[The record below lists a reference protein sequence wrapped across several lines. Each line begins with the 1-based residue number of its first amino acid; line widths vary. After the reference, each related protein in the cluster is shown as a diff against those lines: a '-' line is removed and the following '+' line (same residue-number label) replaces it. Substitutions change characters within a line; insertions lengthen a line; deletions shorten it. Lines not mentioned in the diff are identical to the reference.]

1 MSLRRFTGAV
11 GKISKFSV
19 INSSLWNVKRLA
31 MPLSRLLLR
40 LRWNRAQSRNA
51 YKRYN
56 IRLGFLNAN
65 VSVDA
70 FFRNMKHNQYHEPS
84 VTKWFL
90 RADKNL
96 SDKRSWF
103 IKRISSIFFFFLH
116 NSFHF
121 LLSIFPKN
129 GKFCKNIPEIPIG
142 DIFKRINSEMKI
154 FCATKILY
162 FAFK

>member
-31 MPLSRLLLR
+31 MPLGRLLLR

-70 FFRNMKHNQYHEPS
+70 FFRNMKHSQYHEPS

-103 IKRISSIFFFFLH
+103 IKRISSIFFFFCII
-116 NSFHF
+116 HF
-121 LLSIFPKN
+121 IFYFLFFPKMEN
-129 GKFCKNIPEIPIG
+129 FV
-142 DIFKRINSEMKI
+142 KI
-154 FCATKILY
+154 FQR
-162 FAFK
+162 FQ